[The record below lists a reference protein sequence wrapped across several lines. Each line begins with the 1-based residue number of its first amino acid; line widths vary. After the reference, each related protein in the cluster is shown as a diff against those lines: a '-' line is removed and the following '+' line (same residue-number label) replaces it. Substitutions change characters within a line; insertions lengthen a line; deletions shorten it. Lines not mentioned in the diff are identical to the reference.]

1 MFFIQLE
8 YITIWYTPRMA
19 SHDRKDLI
27 LEILRNHSRFVT
39 VEQLSEKLFVSGA
52 TIRRDLAELEKS
64 KLIQRTRGGAILL
77 ESISTEAPMVLR
89 ESRNEMQKQIIATI
103 AKEYIKDGMTIFMD
117 SSSTVFTL
125 ARNIRNIENL
135 TVITNNL
142 KITWLMSELKG
153 VSVFCTGGRLKERS
167 MSFFGHSTVQF
178 INRLN
183 ADAAFLSAMGF
194 TFEHGSSD
202 ASEED
207 YYVKR
212 AYLSNSKNKYLLVDV
227 SKQGK
232 EFMYRTSPLSAYTS
246 VITESREVN
255 ERLLRLPK

>member
-1 MFFIQLE
+1 
-8 YITIWYTPRMA
+8 MA
-19 SHDRKDLI
+19 MHDRKDLI

-39 VEQLSEKLFVSGA
+39 VEQLSEKLFVSCA
-52 TIRRDLAELEKS
+52 TIRRDLDMLEKS

-103 AKEYIKDGMTIFMD
+103 ARDYVTEGMTVFMD

-125 ARNIRNIENL
+125 ARNLNHIGNL

-142 KITWLMSELKG
+142 KILWLLSERKG
-153 VSVFCTGGRLKERS
+153 VTLICAGGWLKERS
-167 MSFFGHSTVQF
+167 MSFFGQNTVQF

-183 ADAAFLSAMGF
+183 ADAAFISAVGF
-194 TFEHGSSD
+194 SLESGSSD
-202 ASEED
+202 ASEEE

-212 AYLSNSKNKYLLVDV
+212 AFLSNSKKKYLLVDT

-232 EFMYRTSPLSAYTS
+232 ELMYRTSPLSAYTR
-246 VITESREVN
+246 VITESRELN
-255 ERLLRLPK
+255 ERLLRLAPQENQ

>member
-1 MFFIQLE
+1 
-8 YITIWYTPRMA
+8 MA
-19 SHDRKDLI
+19 VHDRKDLI

-52 TIRRDLAELEKS
+52 TIRRDLSVLEKS

-89 ESRNEMQKQIIATI
+89 ETRNEMQKQIIATI
-103 AKEYIKDGMTIFMD
+103 AREYVQDGMTVFMD

-125 ARNIRNIENL
+125 ARNLSNINNL

-142 KITWLMSELKG
+142 KTLWLLSERKG
-153 VSVFCTGGRLKERS
+153 FTLLCAGGWLKERS
-167 MSFFGHSTVQF
+167 MSFFGPSTIQF

-183 ADAAFLSAMGF
+183 ADAAFISAMGF
-194 TFEHGSSD
+194 TIENGATD

-212 AYLSNSKNKYLLVDV
+212 AYLSNSKKKYLLVDT

-232 EFMYRTSPLSAYTS
+232 EFMYRTSPLSSYTR
-246 VITESREVN
+246 VITESNEIN
-255 ERLLRLPK
+255 ERLIRFTSKDSI

>member
-1 MFFIQLE
+1 M
-8 YITIWYTPRMA
+8 
-19 SHDRKDLI
+19 HNRKELI

-52 TIRRDLAELEKS
+52 TIRRDLSDLEKS

-103 AKEYIKDGMTIFMD
+103 AREYIKDGMTVFMD

-125 ARNIRNIENL
+125 ARNLSHINNL

-142 KITWLMSELKG
+142 KIAWLLSEHKG
-153 VSVFCTGGRLKERS
+153 VTLICAGGWLKERS
-167 MSFFGHSTVQF
+167 MSFFGQSTVQF
-178 INRLN
+178 INRMN
-183 ADAAFLSAMGF
+183 ADATFISAVGF
-194 TFEHGSSD
+194 SFENGSSD

-207 YYVKR
+207 YYIKR
-212 AYLSNSKNKYLLVDV
+212 AFLTNSKKRYLLVDS
-227 SKQGK
+227 SKLGK
-232 EFMYRTSPLSAYTS
+232 EFMYRTASLSEFTR
-246 VITESREVN
+246 VITESREIN
-255 ERLLRLPK
+255 ERLIQMANKNHIE

>member
-1 MFFIQLE
+1 
-8 YITIWYTPRMA
+8 MA
-19 SHDRKDLI
+19 VHDRKDLI

-52 TIRRDLAELEKS
+52 TIRRDLSVLEKS

-89 ESRNEMQKQIIATI
+89 ENRNEMQKQIIATI
-103 AKEYIKDGMTIFMD
+103 AREYVQEGMTVFMD

-125 ARNIRNIENL
+125 ARNLSNINNL

-142 KITWLMSELKG
+142 KILWLLSERKG
-153 VSVFCTGGRLKERS
+153 ITLLCAGGWLKERS
-167 MSFFGHSTVQF
+167 MSFFGQSTVQF
-178 INRLN
+178 VNRLN
-183 ADAAFLSAMGF
+183 ADAAFISAMGF
-194 TFEHGSSD
+194 SFENGATD

-212 AYLSNSKNKYLLVDV
+212 AYLSNSKKKYLLVDT

-232 EFMYRTSPLSAYTS
+232 EFMYRTSPLSAYTR
-246 VITESREVN
+246 VITESKEIN
-255 ERLLRLPK
+255 ERLIRLTSKESV

>member
-1 MFFIQLE
+1 
-8 YITIWYTPRMA
+8 MA
-19 SHDRKDLI
+19 KHDRKDLI

-103 AKEYIKDGMTIFMD
+103 AREYIKDGMTIFMD

-125 ARNIRNIENL
+125 ARNLSHIGNL

-142 KITWLMSELKG
+142 KITWLLSGQKG
-153 VSVFCTGGRLKERS
+153 VTLFCTGGWLKERS
-167 MSFFGHSTVQF
+167 MSFFGPSTVQY

-183 ADAAFLSAMGF
+183 ADAAFVSAMGF
-194 TFEHGSSD
+194 TFENGSTD

-212 AYLSNSKNKYLLVDV
+212 AYISNSKNKYLLVDT
-227 SKQGK
+227 SKHGK
-232 EFMYRTSPLSAYTS
+232 EFMYRTSPLSAFTR
-246 VITESREVN
+246 VITESRELN
-255 ERLLRLPK
+255 ERLIGLMKSPDA

>member
-1 MFFIQLE
+1 
-8 YITIWYTPRMA
+8 MA
-19 SHDRKDLI
+19 MHNRKDLI

-77 ESISTEAPMVLR
+77 ESISTEAPMILR

-103 AKEYIKDGMTIFMD
+103 ARDYIKDGMTIFMD

-125 ARNIRNIENL
+125 ARNLSHIGNL
-135 TVITNNL
+135 TVVTNNL
-142 KITWLMSELKG
+142 KICWLLSEHKG
-153 VSVFCTGGRLKERS
+153 VNLICTGGWLKERS
-167 MSFFGHSTVQF
+167 MSFFGSSAIQF

-183 ADAAFLSAMGF
+183 ADSAFLSAMGF
-194 TFEHGSSD
+194 TFENGSSD

-207 YYVKR
+207 YYAKR
-212 AYLSNSKNKYLLVDV
+212 AYISNSKKKYLLVDT
-227 SKQGK
+227 SKHGK
-232 EFMYRTSPLSAYTS
+232 EFMYRTSPLAGYTR
-246 VITESREVN
+246 VITESRELN
-255 ERLLRLPK
+255 ERLLQLTSAD

>member
-1 MFFIQLE
+1 M
-8 YITIWYTPRMA
+8 
-19 SHDRKDLI
+19 HDRKDLI

-52 TIRRDLAELEKS
+52 TIRRDLAVLEKS

-103 AKEYIKDGMTIFMD
+103 ARDYVTEGMTLFMD

-125 ARNIRNIENL
+125 ARNLNHVSNF

-142 KITWLMSELKG
+142 KILWLLSERKG
-153 VSVFCTGGRLKERS
+153 VTLISAGGWLKERS
-167 MSFFGHSTVQF
+167 MSFFGQSTVQF
-178 INRLN
+178 INRIN
-183 ADAAFLSAMGF
+183 ADAAFISAVGF
-194 TFEHGSSD
+194 TFENGSTD

-207 YYVKR
+207 YYIKR
-212 AYLSNSKNKYLLVDV
+212 AFLSNSKYKYLLVDT
-227 SKQGK
+227 SKLGK
-232 EFMYRTSPLSAYTS
+232 ELMYRTSPLSAYTR
-246 VITESREVN
+246 VITESRDVN
-255 ERLLRLPK
+255 ERLLRLAPQET

>member
-1 MFFIQLE
+1 
-8 YITIWYTPRMA
+8 MA
-19 SHDRKDLI
+19 VHDRKDLI

-52 TIRRDLAELEKS
+52 TIRRDLDVLEKS

-89 ESRNEMQKQIIATI
+89 ETRNEMQKQIIATI
-103 AKEYIKDGMTIFMD
+103 ARDYIKDGMTIFMD

-125 ARNIRNIENL
+125 ARNLSLINNL
-135 TVITNNL
+135 TVVTNNL
-142 KITWLMSELKG
+142 KIAWLLSEHKG
-153 VSVFCTGGRLKERS
+153 VTLLCTGGWLKERS
-167 MSFFGHSTVQF
+167 MSFFGPSAVQF

-194 TFEHGSSD
+194 TFKNGSSD

-212 AYLSNSKNKYLLVDV
+212 AFISNSKKRYLLADT

-232 EFMYRTSPLSAYTS
+232 EFMYRTSPLSDYTR
-246 VITESREVN
+246 VITESRELN
-255 ERLLRLPK
+255 ERLHELVKR